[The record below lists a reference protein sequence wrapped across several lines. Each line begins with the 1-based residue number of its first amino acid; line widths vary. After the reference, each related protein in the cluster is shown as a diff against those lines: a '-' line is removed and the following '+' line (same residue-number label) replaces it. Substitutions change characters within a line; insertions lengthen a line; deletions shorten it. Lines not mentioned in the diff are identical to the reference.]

1 MIPVVGLIG
10 ITFAFSLG
18 GTVILEQI
26 WSLPGIGTLMLKAIQ
41 QRDYPVIQ
49 GIIIVLGLLVMLI
62 NLVVDLSYAWLNPR
76 IRYQ

>member
-1 MIPVVGLIG
+1 VISLIG

-49 GIIIVLGLLVMLI
+49 GIIIVLGLLVMVTNLI
-62 NLVVDLSYAWLNPR
+62 VDLSYGWLNPR
-76 IRYQ
+76 IRYT